1 MITVEDY
8 NSFLAKY
15 GIHHQYHH
23 IDTSLGG
30 TEDYAEVMI
39 DFCTVSKSASG
50 NNISFTFVIDNT
62 AWTGGYYFL
71 DSEGEYIDS
80 DATSS
85 SGNTLTFTYTSD
97 VTLVLHCCNLRNPY
111 HDSSAIRLTYVMV
124 DENVVYATDEEFPT
138 TFNFKYLDTGTTF
151 DLDVT
156 LLSNGVGIFAEPTM
170 DYVHCV
176 WQFKPLRKIVLD
188 LSNVELYAGQ
198 VNQIPKPAD
207 GGRITLSYLDKTE
220 TFILSSVSYLTIDLT
235 GVYNIT
241 SVDVNIHVHST
252 NIYYESITSYTV
264 PIVPLPVSNYQELVD
279 AIQNN
284 NSVIMYT
291 GNDDWT
297 NNILISNDTLIKAPT
312 NADNVELAMNGHGF
326 IIGDGVTLKLQ
337 GLNVSEGNPAILQGK
352 NSKVELTNCTFTNC
366 SNENNANLGSVIC
379 CDLDTDSLN
388 YTDDYT
394 TNIIDCTFTDNHNC
408 ILHGGALNVVTSTY
422 TNNDMSYALPNNPAF
437 LFQVDGNA
445 IITDSSF
452 DIDYG
457 EQEDYDEKPIMYAQ
471 ALFMIGETASVNNAM
486 YSDLGEDNKVNWHN
500 NPYNNRS
507 HLYCKY
513 YYPSLET
520 IVYSTPTTGY
530 EQKSMCYALSGVDW
544 VFKENV
550 TITRAED

>member
-8 NSFLAKY
+8 NSFIAKY
-15 GIHHQYHH
+15 GIHNQYHH
-23 IDTSLGG
+23 IDTGLGG
-30 TEDYAEVMI
+30 TEDYSDVMI
-39 DFCTVSKSASG
+39 DFCTVSKSTNG

-85 SGNTLTFTYTSD
+85 SGNTITFTYTSD
-97 VTLVLHCCNLRNPY
+97 VTLVLHCCNLRRSGAVRRY
-111 HDSSAIRLTYVMV
+111 TRLTYIMLS
-124 DENVVYATDEEFPT
+124 ENVVYEVDGVFPT
-138 TFNFKYLDTGTTF
+138 SYEFKDLTDGTTF
-151 DLDVT
+151 DMEVT
-156 LLSNGVGIFAEPTM
+156 SGDNGLHFFYN
-170 DYVHCV
+170 DYNHCV
-176 WQFKPLRKIVLD
+176 YCFKTLRKIVLD

-207 GGRITLSYLDKTE
+207 AGKINLSYLDKTE
-220 TFILSSVSYLTIDLT
+220 TFDLSSVSYLTIDLS
-235 GVYNIT
+235 GVYNLT
-241 SVDVNIHVHST
+241 SVDVNVHVYAT
-252 NIYYESITSYTV
+252 ATDYENITSYTV
-264 PIVPLPVSNYQELVD
+264 PIVPLQVTNYQGLVD

-284 NSVIMYT
+284 NSVIVYN

-297 NNILISNDTLIKAPT
+297 DNIIISNDTLIKAPS

-326 IIGDGVTLKLQ
+326 IIGEGVTLKLQ

-366 SNENNANLGSVIC
+366 SNEDNANLGSVIC

-422 TNNDMSYALPNNPAF
+422 TNNDMSYTVPNNPAF

-457 EQEDYDEKPIMYAQ
+457 EQGDYSEKPIMYAQ
-471 ALFMIGETASVNNAM
+471 ALFMIGETASVNNAL

-513 YYPSLET
+513 YYPSLQT

-530 EQKSMCYALSGVDW
+530 ESKSMCYALSGVDW